1 MHTSAMRFN
10 TTELTRRDFIKNETG
25 ARETRE
31 TPKSRWT
38 TKRPSHFQYC
48 TKKGRSSPYS
58 ARSDAICSEENA
70 LSAFETEDEGA
81 LCALDMIC
89 CVIIRSTIS
98 PGASA
103 IRANIERPS
112 KKRRTSIVIKR
123 ALIYDASGKA
133 FRKRLH
139 GNESEP
145 NAAAIILLILILSV
159 LRITVSYC
167 LKKT

>member
-1 MHTSAMRFN
+1 MHTSEMRFS

-25 ARETRE
+25 ARETRD

-38 TKRPSHFQYC
+38 TTRPSHFQYC

-58 ARSDAICSEENA
+58 ARRDAICSEENA
-70 LSAFETEDEGA
+70 LSAFAPEAEGA

-112 KKRRTSIVIKR
+112 KKRRASIVIKR
-123 ALIYDASGKA
+123 TLIYDASGKV
-133 FRKRLH
+133 FRNLRH

-145 NAAAIILLILILSV
+145 NAPAIILLLLILSV
-159 LRITVSYC
+159 LRITVSYWF
-167 LKKT
+167 KKT